1 MIGKGYFVVHEWM
14 ATELGLKGTDLL
26 VYAIIFGFTQ
36 IEEQSFFGTR
46 RYLAEFIGASIPTVQ
61 RSLDALVARELLQR
75 NVADAPVN
83 GIRIVSYK
91 ANLNPQYQNDTGI
104 KMIHNDNIHN
114 SIKSNGVTVSKEGS
128 SKSSR
133 FIKPTV
139 DEIRAYCNEKGYNID
154 PERFYDYNESKGW
167 LVGKTPMKDWRAA
180 VRTWVRNNKARNM
193 STPSKY
199 ADPNWFDEE

>member
-1 MIGKGYFVVHEWM
+1 MIGKGYYVVHEWM
-14 ATELGLKGTDLL
+14 ISELGLKGTELL

-46 RYLAEFIGASIPTVQ
+46 KYLAEFTGATV
-61 RSLDALVARELLQR
+61 RSVQNALEALVDKGYLSKH
-75 NVADAPVN
+75 VSTVPCN
-83 GIRIVSYK
+83 GTRMVSYK
-91 ANLNPQYQNDTGI
+91 AILHPQCKNFTGEKI
-104 KMIHNDNIHN
+104 AHNNNIHN

-180 VRTWVRNNKARNM
+180 VRTWVRNNNARNIP
-193 STPSKY
+193 THSKY